1 MCKLLVADDHPLFR
15 QAMHVAI
22 EGLESHEAH
31 VVLEA
36 SSIDEVQ
43 AVLDDEEDLDLVLL
57 DLRMPGMDGFAGL
70 VELRRK
76 FPSLPVVIVSAAEE
90 QAIIRE
96 AMALGAV
103 GFIPKT
109 LSRSE
114 ICRALERILRG
125 ETYVPATCAGPSD
138 GEDDGA
144 GRAERIASLT
154 PQQLKVLKLVAQGK
168 PNKIIA
174 YELDIAETTVKAH
187 ITVILRKL
195 GVFSRTQAVLAA
207 RSFFGAAA

>member
-15 QAMHVAI
+15 QAMQVAI
-22 EGLESHEAH
+22 EGLEAGEGHT
-31 VVLEA
+31 VLEA

-43 AVLDDEEDLDLVLL
+43 ALLGEEGDLDLLLL

-76 FPSLPVVIVSAAEE
+76 FPSLPVVIVSAADE
-90 QAIIRE
+90 QATIRE
-96 AMALGAV
+96 ALALGAV

-109 LSRSE
+109 LSRGE
-114 ICRALERILRG
+114 IRTALEQVLRG
-125 ETYVPATCAGPSD
+125 EIYLPATFTGPS
-138 GEDDGA
+138 EADDGTS
-144 GRAERIASLT
+144 RAERIASLT